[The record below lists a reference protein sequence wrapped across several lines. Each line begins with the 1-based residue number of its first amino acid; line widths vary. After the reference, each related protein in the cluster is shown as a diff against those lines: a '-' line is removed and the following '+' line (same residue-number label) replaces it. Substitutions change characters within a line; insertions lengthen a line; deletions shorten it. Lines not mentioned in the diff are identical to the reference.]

1 MLTFQTITQQIKGVV
16 IAASNLS
23 YSITQLVI
31 DSRHVFS
38 PDGVLFFAI
47 QTSRNDGHRYIP
59 ELYAKG
65 VRNFIVTKPIQLPS
79 DANVFQVENSV
90 RALQEVA
97 AFHRKQFDYPVLG
110 ITGSNGKTIVKEWLF
125 QLLAPTFNIAKS
137 PKSYNS
143 QIGVPLSVWQMQQQH
158 QLGIFEAGISQPN
171 EMKYLQAVIQPTCG
185 IFTNLGS
192 AHDEGFENAFHK
204 FSEKWQLFKDCPA
217 VIYHQK
223 PGQLANWIEKTI
235 KKEQEL
241 WGWQLEKKENFTYQ
255 FSVKQH
261 SFTIH
266 ITQFADAAS
275 LENIGHCVAAMVFLG
290 VEPTEIE
297 KRLQYLQPLP
307 MRLELK
313 EGINGCYLVDDSY
326 NNDRAGLQ
334 TALDVMRQQKKFHQ
348 LPHTLIL
355 SDFLQTVQTPE
366 QLAQELQTIFI
377 ENNISRWIGVGK
389 QMQEVAQ
396 FFPNNLKCNVQTYND
411 TEQFLA
417 QIQEAD
423 FQQELIL
430 IKGARTF
437 GFEQITKRLQQKH
450 HGTRLEINL
459 NALVHNFN
467 YYRNHLKKG
476 VKTMVMVKAFAYGAG
491 SYEVANLLAYHKADY
506 LAVAYTDEGIALRK
520 AGIKLPIMVMNPTTD
535 SLGLLQQY
543 DLEPEVYSFT
553 LLQQVINIAKKQK
566 YTLKIHLKIDTGMRR
581 LGFERQEVAELIQ
594 VLQQNASY
602 VSVVSVFSHLVASD
616 AAEHDGFTKQQI
628 AVFLEVTQ
636 QLQAKL
642 QQPFLRHILNTGGI
656 LRFPEAQLD
665 MVRLGIGL
673 YGAAYSNNKLQEVA
687 TLKTTISQI
696 KSVKKGETVG
706 YNRKGVVMQ
715 DTRIATIAIGY
726 ADGYDRRLSNGTGK
740 VCINGQFA
748 PVIGNVC
755 MDMTMIDIGN
765 ISAKEGDEVIVW
777 GSGAM
782 PIQQV
787 AEQIGTISYELLT
800 QVGERVKRVFYTD

>member
-1 MLTFQTITQQIKGVV
+1 MITFQTITQQIKGVV
-16 IAASNLS
+16 IAAPNSS
-23 YSITQLVI
+23 CSITQLVI
-31 DSRHVFS
+31 DSRHVS
-38 PDGVLFFAI
+38 LPDGVLFFAI
-47 QTSRNDGHRYIP
+47 QTSRNDGHQYIP

-65 VRNFIVTKPIQLPS
+65 VRNFIVTKSIDFLP

-125 QLLAPTFNIAKS
+125 QLLAPNFYIAKS

-143 QIGVPLSVWQMQQQH
+143 QIGVPLSVWQMQPQH
-158 QLGIFEAGISQPN
+158 QLAIFEAGISQPN
-171 EMKYLQAVIQPTCG
+171 EMKYLQAIIQPTIG
-185 IFTNLGS
+185 IFTNLGT
-192 AHDEGFENAFHK
+192 AHDEGFESK
-204 FSEKWQLFKDCPA
+204 FQKFLEKWQLFKDCP
-217 VIYHQK
+217 VIIYNKKSGH
-223 PGQLANWIEKTI
+223 LANWI
-235 KKEQEL
+235 KEIANSTQQL
-241 WGWQLEKKENFTYQ
+241 WAWSLEKKENLNYQ
-255 FSVKQH
+255 FTANEYF
-261 SFTIH
+261 FTIH
-266 ITQFADAAS
+266 IQFSDAAS
-275 LENIGHCVAAMVFLG
+275 VENIGHCIACMTFLG
-290 VEPTEIE
+290 INPQEIE
-297 KRLQYLQPLP
+297 RRLQYLQPLA

-313 EGINGCYLVDDSY
+313 EGINNCYLIDDSY
-326 NNDRAGLQ
+326 NNDRAGLRI
-334 TALDVMRQQKKFHQ
+334 ALDVMQQQKRFHH

-355 SDFLQTVQTPE
+355 SDFLQTVQTPA

-377 ENNISRWIGVGK
+377 ENNISRWIGIGK

-396 FFPNNLKCNVQTYND
+396 FFPNNLKCSVQTYTH

-430 IKGARTF
+430 IKGARSF

-520 AGIKLPIMVMNPTTD
+520 AGIKLPIMVMNPTPD
-535 SLGLLQQY
+535 SLSLLQQY

-553 LLQQVINIAKKQK
+553 LLQQVIKVAQKQK

-581 LGFERQEVAELIQ
+581 LGFERQEVAALIQ
-594 VLQQNASY
+594 VLQQNASC

-616 AAEHDGFTKQQI
+616 AAEHDDFTKQQI

-656 LRFPEAQLD
+656 LRFPDIQLD

-696 KSVKKGETVG
+696 KSIKKGETVG
-706 YNRKGVVMQ
+706 YNRKGVAAQ

-726 ADGYDRRLSNGTGK
+726 ADGYDRRLSNGKGK

-755 MDMTMIDIGN
+755 MDMTMIDIGD
-765 ISAKEGDEVIVW
+765 ISAKEGDEVVVW

-787 AEQIGTISYELLT
+787 AEQIGTIPYELLT